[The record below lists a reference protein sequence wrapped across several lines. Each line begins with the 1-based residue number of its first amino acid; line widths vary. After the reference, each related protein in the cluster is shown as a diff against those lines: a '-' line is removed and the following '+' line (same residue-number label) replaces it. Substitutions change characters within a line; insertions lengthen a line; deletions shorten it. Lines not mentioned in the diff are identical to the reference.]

1 LRCSECYGEIE
12 GRLPFCPHCGRKMS
26 GLFGAADSD
35 RAQRDIGRPASISSA
50 SAPADDR
57 PATLHELAER
67 YIGKKLTGKDAQAAR
82 EALEKLN
89 RSGLPTDIDAR
100 VIRVVVFTVIGGIIG
115 AALPGHLG
123 FPGLFVGLFLG
134 LRGWKK

>member
-1 LRCSECYGEIE
+1 MRCSECYGEIE
-12 GRLPFCPHCGRKMS
+12 GRPPFCPHCGRKMS
-26 GLFGAADSD
+26 GLFGGTGSD
-35 RAQRDIGRPASISSA
+35 PARQDIGQPATIITTPASR
-50 SAPADDR
+50 DDR
-57 PATLHELAER
+57 PATLQDLAER

-82 EALEKLN
+82 DALEKLN
-89 RSGLPTDIDAR
+89 RSGLPTNIDAR
-100 VIRVVVFTVIGGIIG
+100 VVRIVVFTVIGGIIG